1 MTATGAPAGVDRS
14 LLDGVREHLIAE
26 DADPEPASVLA
37 ALRSRGT
44 VLSSAALAALVTC
57 LRAELLGAGP
67 LDPLLAEPEVTDVL
81 VNGPEQV
88 WYDRG
93 EGLVPTGVRFP
104 DEASLRQLAVRLAA
118 RAGRRLDEAVP
129 FVDGHLAGGVR
140 LHAVIPPVATATHL
154 SLRIPS
160 RRGFTLAGL
169 LHGSGLPAA
178 ATDWLTALIHARVSF
193 LISGGT
199 GSGKTTLLS
208 ALLGC
213 VPAGERIVIVE
224 DAPELAPDHDHVVR
238 LSGRPA
244 NVEGAGAV
252 TLADLCR
259 HALRMRPDRLI
270 VGEVRGR
277 EVIDLLTAV
286 NTGHDGGAATVH
298 ANSAADVPA
307 RIATLALA
315 AGLDRR
321 AACAYLLTGI
331 SAVVHVV
338 RERTAEGAG
347 RRRPVGIAILQPG
360 PRPDTITVVPA
371 VHFHPD
377 GLDAGPGYEA
387 LREQVG
393 HP

>member
-1 MTATGAPAGVDRS
+1 
-14 LLDGVREHLIAE
+14 
-26 DADPEPASVLA
+26 
-37 ALRSRGT
+37 
-44 VLSSAALAALVTC
+44 
-57 LRAELLGAGP
+57 
-67 LDPLLAEPEVTDVL
+67 
-81 VNGPEQV
+81 
-88 WYDRG
+88 
-93 EGLVPTGVRFP
+93 
-104 DEASLRQLAVRLAA
+104 
-118 RAGRRLDEAVP
+118 
-129 FVDGHLAGGVR
+129 
-140 LHAVIPPVATATHL
+140 
-154 SLRIPS
+154 
-160 RRGFTLAGL
+160 
-169 LHGSGLPAA
+169 
-178 ATDWLTALIHARVSF
+178 
-193 LISGGT
+193 
-199 GSGKTTLLS
+199 
-208 ALLGC
+208 
-213 VPAGERIVIVE
+213 
-224 DAPELAPDHDHVVR
+224 
-238 LSGRPA
+238 
-244 NVEGAGAV
+244 
-252 TLADLCR
+252 
-259 HALRMRPDRLI
+259 
-270 VGEVRGR
+270 VRGR